1 MQIVSAK
8 DGMLFQILTEAI
20 CPEDGKAMVVYQ
32 ELKEPFSVFVLEK
45 LKFQKL
51 LEKKEQTVSKQQE
64 MTVQLEE
71 NYKNTPSLIEEF
83 LDAENYNKK
92 IEILESVEEQIE
104 EDTLELLALTMD
116 EVLEGDSVD
125 AKYYSLIQV
134 LRTRARFDIER

>member
-1 MQIVSAK
+1 
-8 DGMLFQILTEAI
+8 
-20 CPEDGKAMVVYQ
+20 MVVYQ

-51 LEKKEQTVSKQQE
+51 LEKKEQAVSKQQE

-83 LDAENYNKK
+83 LDAETYNKK

>member
-20 CPEDGKAMVVYQ
+20 CPEDGKTMVVYQ

-45 LKFQKL
+45 PKFQEL
-51 LEKKEQTVSKQQE
+51 LEKKEQAVLKQQK

-71 NYKNTPSLIEEF
+71 DYKNTPSLIEEF
-83 LDAENYNKK
+83 LDAETYNKK